1 MDIRGVICTYV
12 LSAGLFKIFY
22 LIMEKAVSGDR
33 IYAIKSV
40 ILQLSQMI
48 SIMET
53 RFGIY
58 NGDK

>member
-1 MDIRGVICTYV
+1 M

-40 ILQLSQMI
+40 ILQFSQMI

-58 NGDK
+58 NGDKVDSW